1 MLRNEKNAK
10 GEDQILLLC
19 WRSAAP
25 TWNISVLFFPPPTP
39 RVTPFHPSQT
49 AIEKNQ
55 ATKSPSIYYQPKI
68 PRRHN
73 KSHRRTHIHGF
84 REPQTSCDIYQ
95 GGPQHHHP
103 HVQQE
108 EQQKQT
114 RKKHGHGQTGPQ
126 VTGRRGFVTSLS
138 YPPKHLPRLRSQ
150 LPRYVKGLMVTAPL
164 GRTYD
169 MPSFKLHDGTI
180 GLARLGCW
188 WVPQGTHGAV
198 SVLCSA
204 RLELGLE
211 SDCSWDGSAPGWASG
226 VFGHVWCFGGVLSDL

>member
-1 MLRNEKNAK
+1 MRKMPKAK
-10 GEDQILLLC
+10 TKSFCFAGARLHPRGTFLSSSSHLLLHV
-19 WRSAAP
+19 S
-25 TWNISVLFFPPPTP
+25 LLFPPPKQ
-39 RVTPFHPSQT
+39 RQRKNRQPSP
-49 AIEKNQ
+49 
-55 ATKSPSIYYQPKI
+55 PSIYYQPKI
-68 PRRHN
+68 PQRHN
-73 KSHRRTHIHGF
+73 KSLRRTHIHGF

-95 GGPQHHHP
+95 RGPQHHPP

-164 GRTYD
+164 GPTYD
-169 MPSFKLHDGTI
+169 MPGFELHDGTI

-188 WVPQGTHGAV
+188 WVP
-198 SVLCSA
+198 
-204 RLELGLE
+204 
-211 SDCSWDGSAPGWASG
+211 
-226 VFGHVWCFGGVLSDL
+226 